1 MIAAENA
8 TNLKEDV
15 ANALAVRAGDHA
27 AFQALYDR
35 YSGSVVGVA
44 QSVVRDRAVAEDIAH
59 DVFLNFWRN
68 PEAYEPTRGQFVA
81 WILRVTRNRS
91 IDFLRKRRPVSLATV
106 GTSSDGESIDTS
118 SWIPDPDPLPD
129 QQAVTATVGDD
140 VRQALLS
147 LPPDHRKLL
156 ELAYFGG
163 LTQREIAEKTGK
175 PLGTVKTQMRSS
187 MMRLAKMINI
197 RALATSIEPDPNVVN
212 ERSLTSTWNDAATQ
226 KPGIVDSSTT

>member
-1 MIAAENA
+1 
-8 TNLKEDV
+8 
-15 ANALAVRAGDHA
+15 
-27 AFQALYDR
+27 
-35 YSGSVVGVA
+35 VA

-68 PEAYEPTRGQFVA
+68 PEAYEPSRGQFVA
-81 WILRVTRNRS
+81 WLLRVTRNRS
-91 IDFLRKRRPVSLATV
+91 IDVLRKRRPISLGAAGV
-106 GTSSDGESIDTS
+106 SSDGEPVDTS

-129 QQAVTATVGDD
+129 QQAVTTTVGDD

-163 LTQREIAEKTGK
+163 LTQREIALRTGK

-187 MMRLAKMINI
+187 MMRMAKMINI
-197 RALATSIEPDPNVVN
+197 RALATSMETDPNVEN
-212 ERSLTSTWNDAATQ
+212 ERSLTSTWNDASTQ

>member
-1 MIAAENA
+1 M
-8 TNLKEDV
+8 
-15 ANALAVRAGDHA
+15 AVRNGDHA

-68 PEAYEPTRGQFVA
+68 PEAYEPARGQFVA
-81 WILRVTRNRS
+81 WLLRVTRNRS
-91 IDFLRKRRPVSLATV
+91 IDVLRKRRPVPLGAL
-106 GTSSDGESIDTS
+106 GTSADGEALDTS
-118 SWIPDPDPLPD
+118 TWIPDPDPLPE
-129 QQAVTATVGDD
+129 QQAVTSTIGDD
-140 VRQALLS
+140 VRAALQAL
-147 LPPDHRKLL
+147 PAEHRKLL

-163 LTQREIAEKTGK
+163 LTQREIAERTGK

-187 MMRLAKMINI
+187 MMRLAKMTDI
-197 RALATSIEPDPNVVN
+197 RALATSTRPDDIVED
-212 ERSLTSTWNDAATQ
+212 ERSVTSPWNDPVSH